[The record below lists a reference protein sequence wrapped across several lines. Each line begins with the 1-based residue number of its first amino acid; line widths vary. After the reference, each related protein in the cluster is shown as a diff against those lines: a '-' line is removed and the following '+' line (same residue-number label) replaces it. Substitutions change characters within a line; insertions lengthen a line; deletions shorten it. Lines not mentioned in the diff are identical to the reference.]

1 MESMLELPLFP
12 LNTVLFP
19 GMPLKLHIFEERY
32 KLMIDGCIRQSQPF
46 GVALIKEGL
55 EALGPL
61 AEPHSVGC
69 TARITG
75 VERLEEGRMNIQAV
89 GRERFRII
97 SLAQDRPYLVGKVE
111 RYPLYAGDP
120 LAQEEAAL
128 RLRPWL
134 ANYMD
139 VLSKLGN
146 IELDAGQLPA
156 DPVALALVA
165 ATLLQVPQ
173 RQKQGLL
180 AADSTVDLLIAMR
193 ALYRREVALVKEML
207 AQDVED
213 QGSFSLN

>member
-1 MESMLELPLFP
+1 
-12 LNTVLFP
+12 
-19 GMPLKLHIFEERY
+19 
-32 KLMIDGCIRQSQPF
+32 
-46 GVALIKEGL
+46 
-55 EALGPL
+55 
-61 AEPHSVGC
+61 
-69 TARITG
+69 
-75 VERLEEGRMNIQAV
+75 
-89 GRERFRII
+89 
-97 SLAQDRPYLVGKVE
+97 
-111 RYPLYAGDP
+111 LYAGDP